1 MPIIE
6 IPEKSEDEE
15 KVTKTIKSLE
25 KLGKE
30 DNFIITIRRDRY
42 IQEYRTALNAY
53 EQEKIIG
60 AKQALY
66 TIAGMYEELAHI
78 FNNRLPEKLK
88 VKIE

>member
-30 DNFIITIRRDRY
+30 DNFIITIRRDRAIEDSRNCRNAITDSDPVISA
-42 IQEYRTALNAY
+42 IQSKLADTYADLAKHLNS
-53 EQEKIIG
+53 K
-60 AKQALY
+60 
-66 TIAGMYEELAHI
+66 
-78 FNNRLPEKLK
+78 LPEKLK
-88 VKIE
+88 SAVL

>member
-78 FNNRLPEKLK
+78 FNNRLPEQLK
-88 VKIE
+88 VKIK

>member
-42 IQEYRTALNAY
+42 IQEYRTALLAY
-53 EQEKIIG
+53 EQEEIIG
-60 AKQALY
+60 VKEALLN
-66 TIAGMYEELAHI
+66 IADLYIELAHM
-78 FNNRLPEKLK
+78 FNNRLPDKLK
-88 VKIE
+88 IKIE